1 MIKMNNN
8 RTGRI
13 WRGIQRISQTDP
25 ELKYY
30 STRDTAARTLKDIAV
45 VKHWLDNNYTFPK
58 DL

>member
-13 WRGIQRISQTDP
+13 WREIQHISQTDP
-25 ELKYY
+25 VLKYH
-30 STRDTAARTLKDIAV
+30 SARDTPARTLKDKAV
-45 VKHWLDNNYTFPK
+45 VEYWLDNNYTFPK